1 MGHVMASQV
10 NSGAYGLFYCVLGFI
25 FLVRYLDKGG
35 VANVVLCSGFLFF
48 AYAAHIT
55 YIVFC
60 AAPVLYL
67 GLNKKD
73 KKGLLMFIVTF
84 GLLFLFETLLLSLL
98 SSGDT

>member
-25 FLVRYLDKGG
+25 FLVRYFDNGG
-35 VANVVLCSGFLFF
+35 LANVVLCSGFLFF

-60 AAPVLYL
+60 TAPVLYF

-73 KKGLLMFIVTF
+73 RKGLLVFSVSSEV
-84 GLLFLFETLLLSLL
+84 LWNLFCLIESQTA
-98 SSGDT
+98 